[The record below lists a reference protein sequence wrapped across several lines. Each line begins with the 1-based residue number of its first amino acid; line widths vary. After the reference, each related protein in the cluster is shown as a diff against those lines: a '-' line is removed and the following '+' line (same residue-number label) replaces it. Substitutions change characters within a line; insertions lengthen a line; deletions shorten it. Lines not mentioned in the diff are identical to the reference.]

1 MNESITP
8 QTPYELDPKYDNLA
22 GFNREERAYII
33 LRNSRNVKKVQ
44 SNVWSVRSQN
54 SPSVYTVTKKDNE
67 FTCNCPDHIL
77 HHNECKHILAVKYS
91 IAEAEVKL
99 EHKKTNRDWSAYN
112 LGQMKEGEYFDKLLK
127 ELSET
132 VEQPVQKGKGR
143 PSHLLSDKIF
153 CAVKKVNSMKS
164 LRRNQATFNEAESD
178 GMIEQSLH
186 FNTISYF
193 LRDEKI
199 TPILHQLVRLSA
211 SPLAEIESS
220 FSIDSSG
227 FRTSQF
233 NAWNGE
239 KWGEKRSHKFLKC
252 HIATGNLTNIITDVI
267 VTEQEGEGTGDVN
280 NFAPLL
286 QNTTGFFN
294 VKEIC
299 ADGAYLSRENFAM
312 AEELDVEPF
321 IYFKKNTNGK
331 AKGCPAWTNAFL
343 KFMTQHDEFMKH
355 YGKRNNVEST
365 FGALKAKCG
374 EVLKSKETVSQINE
388 LLCKVLAYNLT
399 VLVSAMFVHNV
410 GVKF

>member
-1 MNESITP
+1 MQAITEQP
-8 QTPYELDPKYDNLA
+8 
-22 GFNREERAYII
+22 NRDIFGHDRKECAIS
-33 LRNSRNVKKVQ
+33 LLNSHKVKKV
-44 SNVWSVRSQN
+44 SKSEYVVKSQAGKG
-54 SPSVYTVTKKDNE
+54 VYVVTKTDDK
-67 FTCNCPDHIL
+67 FTCTCPDHIL
-77 HHNECKHILAVKYS
+77 HHTECKHILAVKYS

-99 EHKKTNRDWSAYN
+99 EHKKTDRDWSAYN
-112 LGQMKEGEYFDKLLK
+112 LGQMKEGEYFDTLLK
-127 ELSET
+127 ELSLT
-132 VEQPVQKGKGR
+132 VEQPEQTGKGR
-143 PSHLLSDKIF
+143 RSNLFSDKVF
-153 CAVKKVNSMKS
+153 CAVKKVSSMKS
-164 LRRNQATFNEAESD
+164 LRRNQATFNEAETD
-178 GMIEQSLH
+178 GMIEKSVH
-186 FNTISYF
+186 YNTISYF
-193 LRDEKI
+193 LRNPSL

-211 SPLAEIESS
+211 SPLAEIETS

-227 FRTSQF
+227 FRTTQF
-233 NAWNGE
+233 NTWNGE

-252 HIATGNLTNIITDVI
+252 HIASGNLSNIITDVI
-267 VTEQEGEGTGDVN
+267 VTEQEGAGTGDVN

-331 AKGCPAWTNAFL
+331 AKGCPAWTNAFI

-374 EVLKSKETVSQINE
+374 EVLKSKETTSQINE
-388 LLCKVLAYNLT
+388 LLCKVIAYNLT
-399 VLVSAMFVHNV
+399 VLVSAMYTHDIE
-410 GVKF
+410 VKF